1 MLYFRSSNLKSTQ
14 RRTDGDGP
22 FRATFATALSIRLQS
37 SRWQASTSTTYS
49 KIQLAENDT
58 FLPPSQIDEYRVDGI
73 LAALYV
79 INLGIGP
86 DPISPFVIYAAC
98 HNDAKCMDFDLS
110 YLSALILDDELYEI
124 VEIVYQFNT
133 LEALNTSAL
142 HQNPLLK
149 WAIHLLGIEVSKLY

>member
-1 MLYFRSSNLKSTQ
+1 MEMGLSGQHLPLLFPFAYKVADGRLALQQHIPRYSWQKMMLF
-14 RRTDGDGP
+14 
-22 FRATFATALSIRLQS
+22 F
-37 SRWQASTSTTYS
+37 
-49 KIQLAENDT
+49 
-58 FLPPSQIDEYRVDGI
+58 QIDEYRVDGI